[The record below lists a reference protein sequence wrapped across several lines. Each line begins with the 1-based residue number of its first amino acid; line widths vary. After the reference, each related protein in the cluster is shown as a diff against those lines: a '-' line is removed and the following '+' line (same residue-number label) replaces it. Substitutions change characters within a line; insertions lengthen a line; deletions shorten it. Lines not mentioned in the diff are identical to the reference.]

1 MSGSP
6 EELLRSALEK
16 VIFFECRVASLEHE
30 LEAARATAAR
40 ARDEAGAARRRE
52 SELEAQLAQLK
63 GAQAVGAAQSSE
75 LAERVRLLEAE
86 RERFLSGMVE
96 SARVAGAPAGDGD
109 EAGDASELAGFI
121 AELRAEIE
129 VLRAWKRE
137 AEAAGYGPTATAN
150 ANSMATAIANTTA
163 SPSVNA
169 TASLSAN
176 ANASPSVRPERSVA
190 SGDAKSKGEVFT
202 VREAGVVHPPPA
214 AAGGGPGRG
223 VVAISAMATAF
234 EQSGRITVSHAEAR
248 ALPRFSTR
256 SERALYESCL
266 DDLGARDPS
275 VRRRAADGLRALGS
289 RGAAPLVAAALGREA
304 DADVKAALLGALGAL
319 AEANAC
325 DLAIREL
332 ADPRPPV
339 RAAALDAASALAGPA
354 AIPALAGALA
364 DASPLVRR
372 RAVVLLGFARG
383 EAADDALAGALA
395 DRDAGV
401 ARAAAAALA
410 GRPSPRAQGALARA
424 LEHREPAVRRAA
436 ALATARWSGEAVDT
450 SAPEAERRR
459 AARRIAEKLLEVGGD
474 ELRSAVT
481 KVPVA
486 AAPPPRPSPPVG
498 ERVKVFSSSP
508 SGERVKTAQRAPR
521 VPSPSPFIAGSA
533 PRVSSPSPSQGE
545 GRGEGRRLAA
555 AAPKT
560 TVAVAALSADPAL
573 ATAALAEVRAAL
585 RGRTAEEL
593 CATLG
598 SERVTVES
606 TLRALVAQGQLV
618 ARGPRFFMS

>member
-137 AEAAGYGPTATAN
+137 AEAAGYGPNATAT
-150 ANSMATAIANTTA
+150 ANTTA
-163 SPSVNA
+163 SPSATA
-169 TASLSAN
+169 TASSSVSTT
-176 ANASPSVRPERSVA
+176 ASPSVRPERSVA
-190 SGDAKSKGEVFT
+190 EGDAKSKGEAFT
-202 VREAGVVHPPPA
+202 VREASVVHPPPA

-498 ERVKVFSSSP
+498 ERVKVSSSSP

-521 VPSPSPFIAGSA
+521 VPSPSPF
-533 PRVSSPSPSQGE
+533 QGE
-545 GRGEGRRLAA
+545 GRGEGRRPAA

>member
-137 AEAAGYGPTATAN
+137 AEAAGYGPNATAT
-150 ANSMATAIANTTA
+150 ANTTA
-163 SPSVNA
+163 SPSATA
-169 TASLSAN
+169 TASSSVSTT
-176 ANASPSVRPERSVA
+176 ASPSVRPERSVA
-190 SGDAKSKGEVFT
+190 EGDAKSKGESPATATEAGKIT
-202 VREAGVVHPPPA
+202 VREVVGVPSGA
-214 AAGGGPGRG
+214 AGRG
-223 VVAISAMATAF
+223 VVALPAMATAF

-498 ERVKVFSSSP
+498 ERVKVSSSSP

-545 GRGEGRRLAA
+545 GRGEGRRPAA